1 MKRVLITGAAGRIG
15 TVLRIRLR
23 DEFRLRLTDIHS
35 IQDLQTD
42 EDFIRLDLADVD
54 GLEAAMQGIDTVVHL
69 GGIPD
74 ESEFAHILQVNIA
87 GTYNVFEAARK
98 ARVQRIIFASSIH
111 AVGFYSR
118 SETIDSSV
126 MPRPDTLY
134 GVSKAFGENLAR
146 LYFDKH
152 CVESV
157 CIRICSFEER
167 PQDLRHLSTWLSH
180 DDAVQ
185 LFRRCILAE
194 SVGFSI
200 LYGVSDNER
209 SWFVN
214 PDAERLGY
222 KPRDNAEAFAAEI
235 TRNHLTNATD
245 DPVEELLMGG
255 PFVAREYGQRYRS

>member
-15 TVLRIRLR
+15 TVLRTQLR
-23 DEFRLRLTDIHS
+23 DEFRLRLTDIHL

-42 EDFIRLDLADVD
+42 EEFIRLDLADTD
-54 GLEAAMQGIDTVVHL
+54 GLEAAMQGIDTVIHL

-74 ESEFAHILQVNIA
+74 ESEFARILQANIA

-111 AVGFYSR
+111 AVGFYPR

-126 MPRPDTLY
+126 LPRPDTLY

-146 LYFDKH
+146 LYFDKYGI
-152 CVESV
+152 ESV

-185 LFRRCILAE
+185 LFRRCILAD
-194 SVGFSI
+194 SVGYSV
-200 LYGVSDNER
+200 LYGVSGNDR

-222 KPRDNAEAFAAEI
+222 RPRDNAEAFAAEI
-235 TRNHLTNATD
+235 TENQNVNSTE
-245 DPVEELLMGG
+245 DPLAELLMGG
-255 PFVAREYGQRYRS
+255 PFVARDYGQGHRS

>member
-15 TVLRIRLR
+15 TVLRTRLR
-23 DEFRLRLTDIHS
+23 DEFRLRLSDIQS

-54 GLEAAMQGIDTVVHL
+54 GLEAAMQGIDIVVHL

-74 ESEFAHILQVNIA
+74 ESEFAPILQTNIA
-87 GTYNVFEAARK
+87 GTYNVFEAARR
-98 ARVQRIIFASSIH
+98 ACVQRMIFASSIH
-111 AVGFYSR
+111 AFGFYPR
-118 SETIDSSV
+118 NETIDSSV

-152 CVESV
+152 GVESV

-185 LFRRCILAE
+185 LFRCCILAE

-235 TRNHLTNATD
+235 TNNHHPNATE
-245 DPVEELLMGG
+245 DPLEELLMGG
-255 PFVAREYGQRYRS
+255 PFVTREYGHRHRP

>member
-15 TVLRIRLR
+15 TVLRTRLR
-23 DEFRLRLTDIHS
+23 DEFRLRLTDIIS
-35 IQDLQTD
+35 IQDLQPD
-42 EDFIRLDLADVD
+42 EEFIRLDLADAD
-54 GLEAAMQGIDTVVHL
+54 GLEAAMQGIDTVIHL

-74 ESEFAHILQVNIA
+74 ESAFDRILQANIA

-98 ARVQRIIFASSIH
+98 ACVQRIVFASSIH
-111 AVGFYSR
+111 AVGFYPR
-118 SETIDSSV
+118 STTIDPSV

-152 CVESV
+152 GVESV

-167 PQDLRHLSTWLSH
+167 PQNLRHLSTWLSY
-180 DDAVQ
+180 DDAVR
-185 LFRRCILAE
+185 LFRSCILAE
-194 SVGFSI
+194 SVGFAI

-214 PDAERLGY
+214 PDAARLGY
-222 KPRDNAEAFAAEI
+222 KPRDNAEAFAAGI
-235 TRNHLTNATD
+235 TESLPENEAD
-245 DPVEELLMGG
+245 DPLAELLMGG
-255 PFVAREYGQRYRS
+255 PFVAREYGQGHRP